1 MANEPFRVP
10 AQHTTVTF
18 GNVFQIGIVM
28 HILLLLFIVG
38 VVITSIEA
46 SGQYVQNRVLG
57 R

>member
-10 AQHTTVTF
+10 AQHTVTF